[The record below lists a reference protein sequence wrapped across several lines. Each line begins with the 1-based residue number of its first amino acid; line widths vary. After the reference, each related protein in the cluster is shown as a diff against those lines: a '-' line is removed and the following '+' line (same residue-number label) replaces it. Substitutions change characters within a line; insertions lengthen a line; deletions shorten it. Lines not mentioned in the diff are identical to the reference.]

1 MLREPVPPTAPA
13 STVVALDGVRRR
25 FGQVDALAG
34 LDLVVP
40 ERQIT
45 VLLGPN
51 GAGKTT
57 AIRMITGALDA
68 HGGTVRTFGL
78 DPASHGQEVR
88 LRCGVVSAKPALYD
102 RLDGHANLS
111 YAAELYGLGRGDGI
125 DERIRAA
132 AARFGIE
139 HALDQRVGGFST
151 GMKTRLAL
159 ARSIL
164 HEPDL
169 LLFDEPTSGLDPES
183 SHAVLEMI
191 QEMADDGHTVVMCTH
206 LLLEAEGLADQV
218 VVMEDGRHLIA
229 GTPGELTRRF
239 WPGTVMVVGAEDPE
253 TLSVAAAIPGVRTVE
268 ADSDPNRVRLH
279 LDGDHRVPDVITAL
293 VANGVRLTRAEPI
306 APSLEDLYFA
316 VRTKRSIA
324 DDGGRQLGGPP
335 GPDRL
340 PPPATTPEVVTDRG
354 HQVAALTGWPSTE
367 GASR

>member
-1 MLREPVPPTAPA
+1 MPSTPPAPITTPA
-13 STVVALDGVRRR
+13 VVTLAGVRRR

-40 ERQIT
+40 PNRIT

-68 HGGTVRTFGL
+68 HAGTVATFGL
-78 DPASHGQEVR
+78 DPSICGEEVR
-88 LRCGVVSAKPALYD
+88 RRCGVVSAKPALYD
-102 RLDGHANLS
+102 RLDGRANLG
-111 YAAELYGLGRGDGI
+111 YAAELYGLGRGADV
-125 DERIRAA
+125 DARVRAA

-139 HALDQRVGGFST
+139 HALDLRVGGYST

-191 QEMADDGHTVVMCTH
+191 REMVNDGRTVVMCTH

-218 VVMEDGRHLIA
+218 VVMEDGRDLVA
-229 GTPGELTRRF
+229 GTPTELTRRF
-239 WPGTVMVVGAEDPE
+239 WPGTVLLVGVDDPRVFE
-253 TLSVAAAIPGVRTVE
+253 VAARLPGVRQVE
-268 ADSDPNRVRLH
+268 PDADHFRVRLH
-279 LDGDHRVPDVITAL
+279 LDGDHRIPDVITAL
-293 VANGVRLTRAEPI
+293 VANGARLTRAEPI
-306 APSLEDLYFA
+306 EPTLEDLYFA
-316 VRTKRSIA
+316 VRTKKTIA
-324 DDGGRQLGGPP
+324 DDGGRQLMAQGPGDSP
-335 GPDRL
+335 L
-340 PPPATTPEVVTDRG
+340 PPAAVTDRH
-354 HQVAALTGWPSTE
+354 HQVATLTGWPGSDR
-367 GASR
+367 GAR

>member
-1 MLREPVPPTAPA
+1 MSATPPSPAAPPPPVIELA
-13 STVVALDGVRRR
+13 GVRRR
-25 FGQVDALAG
+25 FGDVDALAG

-40 ERQIT
+40 ENRIT

-68 HGGTVRTFGL
+68 HAGHVRTFGL
-78 DPASHGQEVR
+78 DPSLHGEEVR

-102 RLDGHANLS
+102 RLDGHANLA
-111 YAAELYGLGRGDGI
+111 YAAELYGLGRGSAV
-125 DERIRAA
+125 DEKIRNA

-139 HALDQRVGGFST
+139 HALENRVGGYST

-191 QEMADDGHTVVMCTH
+191 REMTDDGRTVVMCTH

-218 VVMEDGRHLIA
+218 VVMEDGKDLVA
-229 GTPGELTRRF
+229 GTPFELTRRF
-239 WPGTVMVVGAEDPE
+239 WPGTVVLVGAENPGAF
-253 TLSVAAAIPGVRTVE
+253 TNARSIPGVRSIEPDT
-268 ADSDPNRVRLH
+268 DPTRVRLH
-279 LDGDHRVPDVITAL
+279 LDGDRRIPDVITAL
-293 VANGVRLTRAEPI
+293 VASGIRLTRAEPLE
-306 APSLEDLYFA
+306 PTLEDLYFA
-316 VRTKRSIA
+316 VRTKKPIA
-324 DDGGRQLGGPP
+324 DDGGRQLT
-335 GPDRL
+335 
-340 PPPATTPEVVTDRG
+340 PAGDEAPVTDR
-354 HQVAALTGWPSTE
+354 HRQVAALTGWPGAE
-367 GASR
+367 GDRS